1 MADKAIDD
9 RPNVLGRF
17 EHVEERTIYEG
28 HVMRLVTATFRSPTG
43 EVFSRDAVRSRGAV
57 GIVAVRPSAAGFE
70 AAVVRQYRPVLDSWL
85 TEIPAGMRDRAG
97 EEPVATAARELAE
110 ESGLAADRYTLLTTF
125 ANAAGMTDQRTYL
138 FLAESLR
145 AVPQEADG
153 IEEQYL
159 EAGWVN
165 LADVPALIRSGELSD
180 AKTIIGLLLAREHL
194 DIR

>member
-1 MADKAIDD
+1 
-9 RPNVLGRF
+9 
-17 EHVEERTIYEG
+17 
-28 HVMRLVTATFRSPTG
+28 
-43 EVFSRDAVRSRGAV
+43 
-57 GIVAVRPSAAGFE
+57 
-70 AAVVRQYRPVLDSWL
+70 
-85 TEIPAGMRDRAG
+85 
-97 EEPVATAARELAE
+97 
-110 ESGLAADRYTLLTTF
+110 
-125 ANAAGMTDQRTYL
+125 MTDQRTYL